1 MFCTLETRKMSSQCP
16 KKLLPHLKY
25 YLTNSHRVFSQ
36 TYFWE
41 QGINRNQ
48 TFSERWL
55 IPRLGQNMYKMNL
68 EYLFMSKSEKVLKVI
83 VARLKDRKASW
94 KEFLPDDLKQ
104 NSLST
109 ENIKVDNTLSMI
121 KRKMTQTH
129 T

>member
-1 MFCTLETRKMSSQCP
+1 
-16 KKLLPHLKY
+16 
-25 YLTNSHRVFSQ
+25 
-36 TYFWE
+36 
-41 QGINRNQ
+41 
-48 TFSERWL
+48 
-55 IPRLGQNMYKMNL
+55 
-68 EYLFMSKSEKVLKVI
+68 MSKSEKVLKVI